1 MAPIEDHP
9 LRYALANEI
18 HARPFPALQAPST
31 GVYLAIKQAENASS
45 RDRELDRQHLIDLL
59 DRHGAAH
66 PSPGATHYYGQVGR
80 YWLKWESHAE
90 FVTYTAFCEGLGDRA
105 FDPADFEAFPEDWLA
120 AAPGARLTSALIRIQ
135 EEDERA
141 TQATLIEDWFV
152 SESLAVSEVVDRSV
166 TVASDF
172 RIDPA
177 GHMRFAVFTRRDTG
191 DRRIGRVVQRLC
203 EIETYKAMSMLGFAR
218 VQAMSKRLG
227 EIDSALLRLVDMMS
241 NGPSSSE
248 GTLRELIT
256 LSSELENMSAKA
268 AFRFSATRAYEAI
281 VSQRIEVLREERFN
295 GRQTFREFMMRR
307 YDPAMRTVAAT
318 ERRLKGMSE
327 RALRAGDLLRT
338 SVDVERQ
345 AQNQKLLESMDKRA
359 DLQLRLQKTVEGLSV
374 VAISYYALNLV
385 VYAFGPIAESAGLSK
400 GLFTGAMTPVV
411 VLAVWW
417 AVGRIRKS
425 ME

>member
-1 MAPIEDHP
+1 LKE
-9 LRYALANEI
+9 E
-18 HARPFPALQAPST
+18 
-31 GVYLAIKQAENASS
+31 ENASS
-45 RDRELDRQHLIDLL
+45 RDREQDRRHLLKLL
-59 DRHGAAH
+59 DRHGAPH

-90 FVTYTAFCEGLGDRA
+90 FVTYTAVSDGLGDRP
-105 FDPADFEAFPEDWLA
+105 FDPVGFEAFPEDWLEE
-120 AAPGARLTSALIRIQ
+120 APGVRLTSALIRIQ
-135 EEDERA
+135 EETDHDK
-141 TQATLIEDWFV
+141 QASLIEDWFV
-152 SESLAVSEVVDRSV
+152 SESLAVSEVVDSSA

-177 GHMRFAVFTRRDTG
+177 GHMRFAIFTRPETG
-191 DRRIGRVVQRLC
+191 ERRIGRVVQRLC
-203 EIETYKAMSMLGFAR
+203 EIETYKAMSMLGLAR
-218 VQAMSKRLG
+218 TQSMGKRLA
-227 EIDSALLRLVDMMS
+227 EIDTALLKLVEMMS
-241 NGPSSSE
+241 SGPSGSE
-248 GTLRELIT
+248 GTLRELIA

-281 VSQRIEVLREERFN
+281 VNQRIEVLREERFN

-307 YDPAMRTVAAT
+307 YDPAMRTVVAT
-318 ERRLKGMSE
+318 EQRLRDMSE

-374 VAISYYALNLV
+374 VAISYYAVNLV
-385 VYAFGPIAESAGLSK
+385 VYALSPAAVPLGMSNLVLFGIA
-400 GLFTGAMTPVV
+400 TPLT

-417 AVGRIRKS
+417 LVRRIRQS
-425 ME
+425 VE